1 MQTVFGVLTA
11 PGYAPPFLGSR
22 ESHTFSGTSL
32 NCQGA
37 EEAGI
42 CGVAVLTFWGF
53 SLIKD
58 V

>member
-1 MQTVFGVLTA
+1 MQTVFWVLTA
-11 PGYAPPFLGSR
+11 LGYEPPLLGSK
-22 ESHTFSGTSL
+22 ESHTLSGASP
-32 NCQGA
+32 NSQGG

>member
-22 ESHTFSGTSL
+22 ESHILSGASL
-32 NCQGA
+32 NCQGE

-42 CGVAVLTFWGF
+42 RGVAVLTFWGF
-53 SLIKD
+53 SLIKN